1 MAFVDWYMRRVYALC
16 VMMQAQPNTYME
28 QAGLVDGPRL
38 LETLF
43 PNPACR
49 PSLRWLRTNQWAL
62 PHVRIGRLVW
72 FDPKLVKAQLDARAM
87 SRVKGA

>member
-1 MAFVDWYMRRVYALC
+1 MYCGYALR
-16 VMMQAQPNTYME
+16 VMMQAEPKTLVE

-43 PNPACR
+43 PNPVCR

-87 SRVKGA
+87 SKVKGA

>member
-1 MAFVDWYMRRVYALC
+1 MYCGYALR
-16 VMMQAQPNTYME
+16 VMMQAEPKPLVE

-43 PNPACR
+43 PNPVCR
-49 PSLRWLRTNQWAL
+49 PSLRWLRANQWSL

-72 FDPKLVKAQLDARAM
+72 FDPKLVKTQLDARAM
-87 SRVKGA
+87 SKVKRA

>member
-1 MAFVDWYMRRVYALC
+1 
-16 VMMQAQPNTYME
+16 MMKTESQTNVE

-43 PNPACR
+43 PNPVCR
-49 PSLRWLRTNQWAL
+49 PSLRWLRTNQRTL
-62 PHVRIGRLVW
+62 PYVRIGRLVW

-87 SRVKGA
+87 SKVKSQ